1 MLKTITRL
9 PTIALSL
16 AGLLALPVCHADTRP
31 LWEIGAGLSVLGM
44 PDYRGSDVT
53 SMHVLPI
60 PYLVY
65 RGEFLK
71 ADQGGLRGLLFSSER
86 LEINLS
92 LNGTLPAISDDNP
105 ARQGMDELK
114 PTGELGPTADIH
126 LWWSGDRKRRLDLRL
141 PVRTSITVES
151 EPKQIGWLF
160 SPNLILEV
168 RDPAGHPGWNLSLQA
183 GPYFNDREY
192 NAYFY
197 SVRPAEATADRPAYA
212 VSGGYSGTQVMFT
225 LTKRFAR
232 HWVGGF
238 VRYDNLSGAVYEDS
252 PLIETKHAV
261 AAGIAVSRVLRV
273 SKRRVEVS
281 E

>member
-1 MLKTITRL
+1 MLKTPRRL
-9 PTIALSL
+9 PATALTL
-16 AGLLALPVCHADTRP
+16 AGLLTLPVCHADDTRP

-53 SMHVLPI
+53 SVQVLPI

-65 RGEFLK
+65 RGEILK
-71 ADQGGLRGLLFSSER
+71 ADEGGLRGLLFSSER
-86 LEINLS
+86 LELNLS
-92 LNGTLPAISDDNP
+92 LNGTLPAVSGNP
-105 ARQGMDELK
+105 AREGMEELR

-126 LWWSGDRKRRLDLRL
+126 LWWSDDHRRRLDLRL
-141 PVRTSITVES
+141 PIRTSITVES

-197 SVRPAEATADRPAYA
+197 SVRPSEATADRPAYA
-212 VSGGYSGTQVMFT
+212 ASGGYSGTQVMLI

-238 VRYDNLSGAVYEDS
+238 IRYDNLSGAVYEDS